1 MNEVCE
7 GAEKMEKMA
16 KVPDIKKMKNKARW
30 VRQMV
35 LESVA
40 AGGKGHIGG
49 TYSCT
54 DLFVALYYGGILRV
68 DPAKPGWADRDRLLV
83 GKGHACL
90 ALYAIFMDLG
100 FIDRSSFD
108 SYGRDGGLGGQ
119 LDIEIPGVEYNTGSL
134 GHVLGI
140 AAGMALAAKMDAK
153 DYRAY
158 ALMGDAECYEG
169 SIWEAIIFA
178 GEHGLDKLVGIID
191 RNRLSVTEVLE
202 DDGFF
207 EDFSSKLQLFGWD
220 AYDIDGHSLPEIMEV
235 FEAIKKSQKPVM
247 IIANTI
253 KGKGVSFME
262 NGVHWHHGV
271 PNESEL
277 AQARKELESG

>member
-1 MNEVCE
+1 MGEILNVEE
-7 GAEKMEKMA
+7 M
-16 KVPDIKKMKNKARW
+16 DNKARW

-40 AGGKGHIGG
+40 TGGKGHIGG

-54 DLFVALYYGGILRV
+54 DLFVALYYGGVLRV
-68 DPAKPGWADRDRLLV
+68 DPTNPGWADRDRLLV

-100 FIDRSSFD
+100 FIDRSAFD

-119 LDIEIPGVEYNTGSL
+119 LDVGIPGAEYNTGSL

-140 AAGMALAAKMDAK
+140 AAGMALAAKMDKK

-158 ALMGDAECYEG
+158 AMMGDAECYEG

-178 GEHGLDKLVGIID
+178 G
-191 RNRLSVTEVLE
+191 
-202 DDGFF
+202 
-207 EDFSSKLQLFGWD
+207 
-220 AYDIDGHSLPEIMEV
+220 
-235 FEAIKKSQKPVM
+235 
-247 IIANTI
+247 
-253 KGKGVSFME
+253 
-262 NGVHWHHGV
+262 
-271 PNESEL
+271 
-277 AQARKELESG
+277 